1 MKTKQTTNTM
11 DTPQGFGI
19 WITGLPSSGKSSV
32 TGELVKKLGAQ
43 GIHVVVLESDEMRK
57 ILTPEPTYSPEERD
71 RFYRALVLLGALL
84 TRSNVNVVFDA
95 TANKRAYRDHA
106 RSLLQRFI
114 EVYVDCPIEVCRKR
128 DPKGIYARA
137 ASGLATGVP
146 GVQAAYEPP
155 LRPDLTLDGQ
165 ASPEAGAK
173 AIVDELKKLQ
183 YVKKSV

>member
-32 TGELVKKLGAQ
+32 TRELVKKLVTQ
-43 GIHVVVLESDEMRK
+43 GIHVVVLESDEMRQ

-71 RFYRALVLLGALL
+71 RFYHILALMGELLVRNG
-84 TRSNVNVVFDA
+84 VNVIFDA
-95 TANKRAYRDHA
+95 TANKRTYRDHA
-106 RSLLQRFI
+106 RSLIQQFI
-114 EVYVDCPIEVCRKR
+114 EVYVECPVEVCRKR
-128 DPKGIYARA
+128 DPKGIYAKA

-146 GVQAAYEPP
+146 GVQASYEPP
-155 LRPDLTLDGQ
+155 LKPDLTIDGQ
-165 ASPEAGAK
+165 ASPEAGAV
-173 AIVDELKKLQ
+173 AIVDKLKNLQ